1 MTKDERREK
10 LVEEAAAKLVAGLH
24 GLCKFELEPRIYD
37 DLARAV
43 LALIAERLADVTPE
57 MIEAGSSA
65 FFGAV
70 EDHKTGRDT
79 TRPFVKYWR
88 AMLSA
93 SALGNGGKEK

>member
-1 MTKDERREK
+1 MTTQSAREK
-10 LVEEAAAKLVAGLH
+10 LVEEVAKAVRLLLLDRAVIMSTET
-24 GLCKFELEPRIYD
+24 CVELS
-37 DLARAV
+37 RAV